1 MTSSREHILAR
12 LRAARRP
19 FPDAPMRPRHYA
31 PVTGIDAG
39 DREALLAR
47 FIEAAQAVHTQ
58 VQVVD
63 GDAAAAKVL
72 LQALKERAITN
83 VLAWHFTH
91 IPVRG
96 LKQQLQAAGVH
107 IQQPHIKE
115 ENRANTLEKAHQAG
129 AGITGVDAIAATTG
143 TLIVSSGKGRGRLPT
158 ILPPLHIAVAGLD
171 QLVGR
176 LEDWLAQ
183 QRTSAHEDLR
193 ARANIAFIS
202 GPSATGDIEMMKVL
216 GVHGPA
222 ELIAIIK
229 R

>member
-1 MTSSREHILAR
+1 MTSSREQILAR

-31 PVTGIDAG
+31 PVTGVDA
-39 DREALLAR
+39 DDAEALLAR
-47 FIEAAQAVHTQ
+47 FIETAQAVHTQ

-63 GDAAAAKVL
+63 GDAAAAEAI
-72 LQALKERAITN
+72 LQALQERAITEI
-83 VLAWHFTH
+83 LAWHFTH

-96 LKQQLQAAGVH
+96 LKKQLQTAGIH
-107 IQQPHIKE
+107 IQQPYIKE
-115 ENRANTLEKAHQAG
+115 ESRANTLEKARNAG
-129 AGITGVDAIAATTG
+129 AGLTGVDALAATTG
-143 TLIVSSGKGRGRLPT
+143 TIIVSSGKGRGRLPT
-158 ILPPLHIAVAGLD
+158 VVPPLHIAVARID

-176 LEDWLAQ
+176 IEDWLAQ
-183 QRTSAHEDLR
+183 QRTDAHDDIR

-216 GVHGPA
+216 GVHGPG
-222 ELIAIIK
+222 ELITIIK